1 MNTFDPRQTNFAQ
14 QHQHEQWAQAEQERL
29 AREVRRAQ
37 QERGESRE
45 FYAPA
50 LAQLGGIM
58 VTVGQQLQ
66 ERYSTLKDDARR
78 ITQEIAI
85 SGAQPQIKPPAKI
98 V

>member
-14 QHQHEQWAQAEQERL
+14 QYQQAQWAQAEQERL
-29 AREVRRAQ
+29 AREARRAQ

-58 VTVGQQLQ
+58 VNVGQQLQ
-66 ERYSTLKDDARR
+66 ARYSTLKDDARR
-78 ITQEIAI
+78 ITQEIAVG
-85 SGAQPQIKPPAKI
+85 STQPQTSAAGGNE
-98 V
+98 